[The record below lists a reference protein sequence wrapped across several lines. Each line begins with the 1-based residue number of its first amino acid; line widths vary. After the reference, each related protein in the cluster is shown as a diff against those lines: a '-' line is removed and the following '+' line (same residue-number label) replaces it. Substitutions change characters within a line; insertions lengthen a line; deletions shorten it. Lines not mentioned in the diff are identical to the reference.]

1 MEDLLYREEI
11 LEHAGASH
19 HRGHLEAP
27 DLRAELDN
35 PLCGDRIRLEL
46 QLGPAQVIDR
56 VRFDGRG
63 CAISQAAASILAGW
77 VEGMTVE
84 QASRLSADDMLD
96 RFGIRPNP
104 ARLKCVLLAWR
115 ALQRAISP
123 GPNAAR

>member
-1 MEDLLYREEI
+1 MDDLLYREEI
-11 LEHAGASH
+11 LEHAGSSL

-35 PLCGDRIRLEL
+35 PFCGDRIRLEL

-63 CAISQAAASILAGW
+63 CAISQAASILAGW

-84 QASRLSADDMLD
+84 QASGLSADDILD
-96 RFGIRPNP
+96 RLGIRPNP
-104 ARLKCVLLAWR
+104 ARLKCALLAWR
-115 ALQRAISP
+115 ALQRAIST
-123 GPNAAR
+123 GPLAVH